1 MSHCACHECMKPE
14 PERAVTN
21 STTAAALLRPFL
33 RRRRVEFF
41 YVAPLSTRLTPLGK
55 PVRVSQGTINSAL
68 VHPREVFRPAI
79 VRSAHAVLLGH
90 CHPSG
95 SVEPSPEDDALTRRL
110 VSVGDLLG
118 IKVIEHLVIGGGT
131 DFYSYADAGRL

>member
-1 MSHCACHECMKPE
+1 MNHCACHECVKPDDT
-14 PERAVTN
+14 RAVIS
-21 STTAAALLRPFL
+21 STAAAALLRPFL

-41 YVAPLSTRLTPLGK
+41 YVAPLSTRLAPLGK
-55 PVRVSQGTINSAL
+55 PVRISQGSINSAL

-95 SVEPSPEDDALTRRL
+95 CVEPSAEDDSLTRRL

-118 IKVIEHLVIGGGT
+118 IEVIDHLVIGGA